1 MSQTSHRKEEFQLPR
16 ELSRYLESRVSTLM
30 ARRMSLSWS
39 TMINISEKRFNQT
52 GRINWT
58 SKKEKPDLSVVRWKL
73 PRGLLHRG
81 CRHPLQLSCQ
91 HPLKKLRQWLSEIKE
106 THSKVH
112 KIEYS
117 ELKLQ
122 PILVSKHSEI
132 TIKEKQ
138 FDESARTRMLDLKK
152 NFKVRA
158 TDTKCRGCETEEEN
172 TGKPSLPGSERHQSS
187 QRGASLQW
195 FIERKS
201 KENLHY

>member
-1 MSQTSHRKEEFQLPR
+1 MKIASGITTSRLPT
-16 ELSRYLESRVSTLM
+16 SFATLLPTSFEKIKTM
-30 ARRMSLSWS
+30 A
-39 TMINISEKRFNQT
+39 FNY
-52 GRINWT
+52 
-58 SKKEKPDLSVVRWKL
+58 
-73 PRGLLHRG
+73 
-81 CRHPLQLSCQ
+81 
-91 HPLKKLRQWLSEIKE
+91 LSEIKE

-158 TDTKCRGCETEEEN
+158 ADTKCRGCETEEEN

-187 QRGASLQW
+187 QRGASLQ
-195 FIERKS
+195 
-201 KENLHY
+201 

>member
-1 MSQTSHRKEEFQLPR
+1 MIQSDGKNKLNIEE
-16 ELSRYLESRVSTLM
+16 
-30 ARRMSLSWS
+30 
-39 TMINISEKRFNQT
+39 
-52 GRINWT
+52 
-58 SKKEKPDLSVVRWKL
+58 KKKPDLSVVRWKL

-81 CRHPLQLSCQ
+81 CQHPLQLCCQ

-158 TDTKCRGCETEEEN
+158 ADTKCRGCETEEEN